1 MKLTILW
8 LCIFDGNNADF
19 LTGHVTRVQCD
30 GDKAR
35 DIYQILIWL
44 QHTQLWNGGNGFATV
59 SKYNFIAVMLHATH
73 KYPASSYKRN
83 EEWSKYW
90 GFLMTGRRTDV
101 LETGDRLSRSLE
113 HLQFTWI
120 SWHQGSRRLCRQPC
134 WIIRH
139 WAPTLP
145 GRIFYSRPLLWGH
158 SGTLPWQ
165 CQVKLIQPPLQ
176 STSLHWFK
184 LKWAR

>member
-1 MKLTILW
+1 MLTSW
-8 LCIFDGNNADF
+8 PGTWHVSNV
-19 LTGHVTRVQCD
+19 TGTRHVTFIRFWYDSSIHNYETVEMD
-30 GDKAR
+30 
-35 DIYQILIWL
+35 L
-44 QHTQLWNGGNGFATV
+44 QQSVNIT
-59 SKYNFIAVMLHATH
+59 IAVMLHATH

-90 GFLMTGRRTDV
+90 GFSMTGRRTDV
-101 LETGDRLSRSLE
+101 LETSDRRSGSLE

>member
-1 MKLTILW
+1 MLTSWPGTWHVSNVTGTRHVTFIRFWYDSSIHNYETVEMDLQQSVNTTLW
-8 LCIFDGNNADF
+8 LSCFTLPIKIQ
-19 LTGHVTRVQCD
+19 LPVTKETKNDQ
-30 GDKAR
+30 
-35 DIYQILIWL
+35 
-44 QHTQLWNGGNGFATV
+44 
-59 SKYNFIAVMLHATH
+59 
-73 KYPASSYKRN
+73 
-83 EEWSKYW
+83 YW
-90 GFLMTGRRTDV
+90 GFSMTGRRTDV
-101 LETGDRLSRSLE
+101 LETGDRLSGSLE

-176 STSLHWFK
+176 STLLHWFK
-184 LKWAR
+184 LK